1 MSHLRF
7 SGLPAQEQQDIF
19 LDIIR
24 NSPLLKDVLSR
35 AQQLNLPDW
44 YIVSGALYNLVWNV
58 LTGRP
63 EAHCIKDIDLFYYD
77 ASDISYEAEDRIIKT
92 GDGVFSAVPLP
103 VEIRNQARVHL
114 WYEKHFG
121 LVCPPLRSSENSID
135 RFASKTH
142 AVGIRLEPDGSL
154 KLYAP
159 FGLDDIF
166 SLRMTPNPVAD
177 NRETHHVKGLRAQKN
192 WPEVTVVPWPE
203 MTALNS

>member
-7 SGLPAQEQQDIF
+7 SGLPAQEQQDVF
-19 LDIIR
+19 LGIIR
-24 NSPLLKDVLSR
+24 NSSLLNDVLSR

-63 EAHCIKDIDLFYYD
+63 ETHGIKDIDLFYYD
-77 ASDISYEAEDRIIKT
+77 GADLSYEAEDRIIKA
-92 GDGVFSAVPLP
+92 GDEVFSGVPLP

-114 WYEKHFG
+114 WFEKHFG
-121 LVCPPLRSSENSID
+121 QTYAPLQSSEEGIA

-142 AVGIRLEPDGSL
+142 AVGIRLKPDGQL

-166 SLRMTPNPVAD
+166 SLRITPNPVID
-177 NRETHHVKGLRAQKN
+177 NRITHHQKALRAQKN
-192 WPEVTVVPWPE
+192 WPEVTVVPWHE
-203 MTALNS
+203 AVASHS